1 MDVFYMEP
9 GVQDSRQ
16 CSTKSNGYL
25 PSTAAPFQASDFPEN
40 SSTTEPPAGPP
51 PSGILP
57 VRSTSSQG
65 YHLDQGSSSHPSPE
79 PSSIT
84 APVPQ
89 QYSLLS
95 RLSDSNVNANW
106 SYLHEREEHAGSA
119 PVPGLGSA
127 PSPPNDDDQQQPPQP
142 QQSSGE
148 NKPTRSHSNSAAMS
162 TLGIESYDSRFDAE
176 MHTGL
181 RQNYTWPIFEMNDQF
196 VPQHQSLGQE
206 QSTHFLYDEPK
217 LLPMYSRS
225 LTSSPQPNFTAEQ
238 RDLKRQR
245 DYTRREAKSRMR
257 RERSTSRPN
266 SSRSSLYLGS
276 QHNSPDMMPRSVP
289 EYTSN
294 LTPSPLLSQAS
305 LQSSPG
311 LCSSPFLPPYS
322 PPLSDHVS
330 SDLYGP
336 VFTMG
341 PNDYTS
347 VPAYHLPFSDAGCEP
362 GIQSFTGRPHSH
374 PLPSV
379 PDHASSLYQTP
390 QMSPKLGLA
399 DAGDHVRVVHSRPKP
414 QCWEHGCNGRQFS
427 TFSNLLRHQREKSGV
442 SQKSSCPNCGAEF
455 TRTTARNGH
464 MAHDKCKSRRNT

>member
-1 MDVFYMEP
+1 MDVFYMDP
-9 GVQDSRQ
+9 SVQDSRQ
-16 CSTKSNGYL
+16 CSSKTSNNTYL
-25 PSTAAPFQASDFPEN
+25 PSTAAPFQAVDIADISPANDQ
-40 SSTTEPPAGPP
+40 AGPP
-51 PSGILP
+51 SGGLP
-57 VRSTSSQG
+57 VRSTSSPG
-65 YHLDQGSSSHPSPE
+65 FLDQGASSHPSPE
-79 PSSIT
+79 ASIT

-89 QYSLLS
+89 QYTLLS
-95 RLSDSNVNANW
+95 RLSDSNLNANW
-106 SYLHEREEHAGSA
+106 SYLDEREEQSGSA
-119 PVPGLGSA
+119 AVPGLGSA
-127 PSPPNDDDQQQPPQP
+127 PSPPSDD
-142 QQSSGE
+142 
-148 NKPTRSHSNSAAMS
+148 HSNAGEHKPVRAHSNPATMS
-162 TLGIESYDSRFDAE
+162 TLGIESYDSRFEAE
-176 MHTGL
+176 MQAGI
-181 RQNYTWPIFEMNDQF
+181 RPNYTWPLFEINDQF
-196 VPQHQSLGQE
+196 VPQPQNLGAE
-206 QSTHFLYDEPK
+206 QPAHFLYDEPK
-217 LLPMYSRS
+217 LMPMYSRS

-245 DYTRREAKSRMR
+245 DYARRDAKSRMR

-266 SSRSSLYLGS
+266 SSRSSLYIGS

-322 PPLSDHVS
+322 PPLSEHVS

-347 VPAYHLPFSDAGCEP
+347 VPAYHIPFSDAGCEP
-362 GIQSFTGRPHSH
+362 GIPSFTGRPHAH

-379 PDHASSLYQTP
+379 PDPASSLYPGP
-390 QMSPKLGLA
+390 QMSPKLGMA
-399 DAGDHVRVVHSRPKP
+399 DSGDHVRVVHSRPKP